1 MLCSC
6 IGVRSTAES
15 DLPDAEPVPVTI
27 ITGFL
32 GAGKTTLVNSIVT
45 EEHGFRVAVIINEFG
60 EDIGI
65 EKAVLQD
72 AVRNTDQLP
81 ANCSQYAH

>member
-1 MLCSC
+1 MDVPEGSQ
-6 IGVRSTAES
+6 
-15 DLPDAEPVPVTI
+15 PVPVTI

-32 GAGKTTLVNSIVT
+32 GSGKTTLVNQIVT

-60 EDIGI
+60 DETGI

-72 AVRNTDQLP
+72 EVGLAWLSLFC
-81 ANCSQYAH
+81 CSACT